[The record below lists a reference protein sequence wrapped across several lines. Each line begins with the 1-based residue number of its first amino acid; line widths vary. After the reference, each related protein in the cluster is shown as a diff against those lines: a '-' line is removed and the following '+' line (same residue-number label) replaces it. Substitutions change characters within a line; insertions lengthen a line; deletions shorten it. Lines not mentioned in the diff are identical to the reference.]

1 MMTMPVH
8 VTFRDL
14 ATNEALDALIRERA
28 EALHTTYPRMLSC
41 RVLVEVPHRHHR
53 SGNRYHVRIE
63 LAVPGDTLVV
73 SHHPGLDAT
82 VKQSSGVPTK
92 AAELDADSRHGAVVI
107 REAFDIARRRL
118 NDFVERLKENPH
130 VEKPPVRA

>member
-1 MMTMPVH
+1 MTMPVY

-14 ATNEALDALIRERA
+14 AINDALDALIRERA
-28 EALHTTYPRMLSC
+28 DSLGTAYGRIQSC

-53 SGNRYHVRIE
+53 SGNRYQVRIE

-73 SHHPGLDAT
+73 SHHPSLDAA
-82 VKQSSGVPTK
+82 VKQTGTPVSKST
-92 AAELDADSRHGAVVI
+92 ELDAEARQAAIVI

-118 NDFVERLKENPH
+118 LDFADRLNEKAH
-130 VEKPPVRA
+130 VKA

>member
-1 MMTMPVH
+1 MTMPVH

-14 ATNEALDALIRERA
+14 ATNDTLDALIRERA
-28 EALHTTYPRMLSC
+28 DSLQTSYGRIQNC

-53 SGNRYHVRIE
+53 SGNRYQVRIE

-73 SHHPGLDAT
+73 SHHPSLDTTIKHAGG
-82 VKQSSGVPTK
+82 SPSK
-92 AAELDADSRHGAVVI
+92 AGERDSDARHAAIVI

-118 NDFVERLKENPH
+118 IDFADKLA
-130 VEKPPVRA
+130 EKSHSKAS